1 MFGLGTPFKPRRYY
15 VFDYTPRYY
24 DKRKERLEK
33 LKEKYNSNTE
43 IRDEDDVAINFT
55 KNNLKDAW
63 KKSKKAPG
71 DPRATRRLAIIITIL
86 VGIVVYIF
94 ELHTLL

>member
-43 IRDEDDVAINFT
+43 IRDEDDVTINFT
-55 KNNLKDAW
+55 KMPL
-63 KKSKKAPG
+63 
-71 DPRATRRLAIIITIL
+71 
-86 VGIVVYIF
+86 
-94 ELHTLL
+94 